1 MIAAFA
7 ICQTLSEKGHQIEYN
22 GVRVD
27 LLSAGRSRDITD
39 AFLAIGLTSLHLGA
53 PGILD
58 TIDVPSC
65 PRTVDVALDYAI
77 DISPRLEDEPDVI
90 DGGAVIALARDMRTR
105 FIDPAPDP
113 DLVRNIG
120 VIAQMVIDGQLVLG
134 AQTPLPEGGSA

>member
-7 ICQTLSEKGHQIEYN
+7 ICQTLREKGHQIEYN

-27 LLSAGRSRDITD
+27 LLSAGRSRDVTD

-65 PRTVDVALDYAI
+65 PRTVDVVFDYAI
-77 DISPRLEDEPDVI
+77 DIAPRLEHEPDVI
-90 DGGAVIALARDMRTR
+90 DGGAVIALAQDMRSR

-113 DLVRNIG
+113 ELVRNIG
-120 VIAQMVIDGQLVLG
+120 VVAQLVIDGQLALG
-134 AQTPLPEGGSA
+134 PQTPLPEGDGA

>member
-7 ICQTLSEKGHQIEYN
+7 ICQTLREKGHQIEYN

-27 LLSAGRSRDITD
+27 LLSAGRSRDVTD

-58 TIDVPSC
+58 TIDLPSC
-65 PRTVDVALDYAI
+65 PLTVNVAFDYAI
-77 DISPRLEDEPDVI
+77 DIAPRLELEPDVI
-90 DGGAVIALARDMRTR
+90 DGGAVIALAQEMRSR

-113 DLVRNIG
+113 DLVRIIG
-120 VIAQMVIDGQLVLG
+120 VVAQMVIDGQLSLG
-134 AQTPLPEGGSA
+134 TATPLPEGGSA